1 MIVISSVMRKVEIHH
16 LNPVI
21 KNTNPDPEIRDRNR
35 IADYKNKSLKEATEA
50 ETRHWPD
57 AAVRLVTVLSNSI
70 HSRTTKMIQIEK
82 SLAQLGFPD
91 SKKLC
96 TTVQKKFSELDNRLM
111 EGYLETRRDPIVCA
125 LEPGMYAG
133 YFDWATCARPNQ
145 VLG

>member
-1 MIVISSVMRKVEIHH
+1 MASILCQFPATLST
-16 LNPVI
+16 L
-21 KNTNPDPEIRDRNR
+21 
-35 IADYKNKSLKEATEA
+35 ALKEATEA

-96 TTVQKKFSELDNRLM
+96 TTVQKKFSELDNRLL

-125 LEPGMYAG
+125 LEPGMYAV

-145 VLG
+145 VKG